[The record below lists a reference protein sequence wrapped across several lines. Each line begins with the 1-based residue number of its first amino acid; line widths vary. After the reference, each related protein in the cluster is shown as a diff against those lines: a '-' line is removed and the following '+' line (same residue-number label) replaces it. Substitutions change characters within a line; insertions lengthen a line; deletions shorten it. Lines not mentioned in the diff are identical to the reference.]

1 MRLMVASG
9 THLSTICSATCI
21 TVRHTDDQML
31 GAMCLQSH
39 TGVYAH
45 LVKGSHASC
54 LCCATS
60 RLLCKGEGCI
70 NHNVVCVERDAQ
82 PDIVIMKAISGC
94 SASLQQRALQQRQAS
109 PPNSSGSVK
118 HFNSLLNSMRR
129 QA

>member
-1 MRLMVASG
+1 
-9 THLSTICSATCI
+9 
-21 TVRHTDDQML
+21 ML

-45 LVKGSHASC
+45 LVNGSHASC

-60 RLLCKGEGCI
+60 RMLCKGEGCM

-82 PDIVIMKAISGC
+82 PDTGVMKAISGC
-94 SASLQQRALQQRQAS
+94 LASLQQHALQQHQAS
-109 PPNSSGSVK
+109 LSNSSGSVE
-118 HFNSLLNSMRR
+118 HFNSLLNSR